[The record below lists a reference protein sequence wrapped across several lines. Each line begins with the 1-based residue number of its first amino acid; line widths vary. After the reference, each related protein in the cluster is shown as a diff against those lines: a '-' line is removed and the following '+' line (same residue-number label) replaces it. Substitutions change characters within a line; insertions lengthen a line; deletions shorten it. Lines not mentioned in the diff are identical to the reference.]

1 MIHRLIRNNDA
12 RTESIWLTIYA
23 DMITNLML
31 VFLALYGLTTMGKDA
46 VEQAKDSMK
55 LTSVITAPEF
65 EKVVPALQ
73 QTVADSDQIIVTQE
87 AGAIRVQFGESV
99 LFQSGRAELKD
110 QAYPPLLKLAA
121 ILKIMPNTIVVE
133 GHTDNVPLGAGAAF
147 HDNYELSLARAM
159 NVVDVL
165 IKKAGIPPAQVAAAA
180 YGEYRPRATNET
192 SVSRRFNRRV
202 EIAVFRDF
210 PYPDLAASKKAL

>member
-1 MIHRLIRNNDA
+1 
-12 RTESIWLTIYA
+12 
-23 DMITNLML
+23 MITNLML

-46 VEQAKDSMK
+46 VAQATESMK
-55 LTSVITAPEF
+55 FSSVMTAPEF

-73 QTVADSDQIIVTQE
+73 QTVADSDNIIVTQE
-87 AGAIRVQFGESV
+87 MGAIRVQFGENV
-99 LFQSGRAELKD
+99 LFPSGRAELKD

-133 GHTDNVPLGAGAAF
+133 GHTDNIPLGNGAAF

-165 IKKAGIPPAQVAAAA
+165 INKAGIPPAQVAAAA
-180 YGEYRPRATNET
+180 YGPYRPRATNDNA
-192 SVSRRFNRRV
+192 SGSAFQPARGDRRF
-202 EIAVFRDF
+202 
-210 PYPDLAASKKAL
+210 P